1 MLTLPFFQ
9 TALPPLALLLIGYSL
24 FSALVL
30 ALTAVRGVG
39 WLLLLALA
47 GLQISHWAWLYFD
60 AAWVQTTAYHVTL
73 FAVAPAF
80 FLYSHPLLNPTAPIH
95 PAAHAI
101 PVAIAAFLPHAV
113 ALPLAFAV
121 GALYLLWLAYSIYGL
136 RQERRQFRRE
146 IALLGGVFC
155 IALGVAGLGMVQA
168 MLPDKLFFVLY
179 AIAIGIAFVLVQITL
194 GLRPQLPTEVIETAQ
209 NTRASYTHSTL
220 TQVDCDTALLRLQTL
235 MGEERLYTD
244 TELSLPRLAERMDL
258 STHQLSELL
267 NTRLGKSFSRY
278 LREQRIAA
286 AKAMLVAEP
295 SASVLSVGLNVGFST
310 QSNFYEAFR
319 ELEGMTPGQ
328 YRKLSLRS

>member
-1 MLTLPFFQ
+1 MTVLSVLS
-9 TALPPLALLLIGYSL
+9 ALALLLIGYSL

-30 ALTAVRGVG
+30 ALTSVRGVG

-47 GLQISHWAWLYFD
+47 GLQASHFAWLYFD
-60 AAWVQTTAYHVTL
+60 SAWVHSVAYHMTL

-80 FLYSHPLLNPTAPIH
+80 FLYSHPLLHPTASMQRTAI
-95 PAAHAI
+95 AHAI
-101 PVAIAAFLPHAV
+101 PVGLAAFLPHAV

-121 GALYLLWLAYSIYGL
+121 GALYLLWLGYSIYGL

-168 MLPDKLFFVLY
+168 VLPEKLFFVLY
-179 AIAIGIAFVLVQITL
+179 AMAIGIAFLLVQVTL

-209 NTRASYTHSTL
+209 NTRASYNHSTL
-220 TQVDCDTALLRLQTL
+220 TQVDCDTALSKLDAWMTQ
-235 MGEERLYTD
+235 ERLYTD
-244 TELSLPRLAERMDL
+244 AELSLPRLAEHMNL

-267 NTRLGKSFSRY
+267 NARLGKSFSRY
-278 LREQRIAA
+278 LREQRITA

-295 SASVLSVGLNVGFST
+295 SASVLSVGLNVGFAT

-328 YRKLSLRS
+328 YRKLSLRN

>member
-1 MLTLPFFQ
+1 MLTLQVPS
-9 TALPPLALLLIGYSL
+9 TTLALLLIGYSL

-30 ALTAVRGVG
+30 GLTAVRRMG

-47 GLQISHWAWLYFD
+47 GLQASHLAWLYFD
-60 AAWVQTTAYHVTL
+60 AAWVHSIPYQMTL

-80 FLYSHPLLNPTAPIH
+80 FLYSHPLLNPTASIH
-95 PAAHAI
+95 PIAHAI
-101 PVAIAAFLPHAV
+101 PVGLAALLPHSV
-113 ALPLAFAV
+113 ALPLAFGV
-121 GALYLLWLAYSIYGL
+121 GGLYLLWLAHDIYGL

-146 IALLGGVFC
+146 IALLSGVFC

-168 MLPDKLFFVLY
+168 LLPDKLFFVLY

-278 LREQRIAA
+278 LREQRVTA
-286 AKAMLVAEP
+286 AKAMLVAES